1 MFPKRAV
8 ESMYYNKILTDVTVR
23 KKIAR
28 LTFKKLTALSYN
40 LRAYWTWPQAMW
52 RSPKSICDVVRSGAN
67 YKGGFIMNLRD
78 CQIDFLRWVLEI
90 GKERS
95 GMIIVEN
102 TKVKSYIKD
111 DQDVFYLD
119 SNSDMKKLYQL
130 YEMDNE

>member
-1 MFPKRAV
+1 
-8 ESMYYNKILTDVTVR
+8 
-23 KKIAR
+23 
-28 LTFKKLTALSYN
+28 
-40 LRAYWTWPQAMW
+40 
-52 RSPKSICDVVRSGAN
+52 
-67 YKGGFIMNLRD
+67 MNIRD

-111 DQDVFYLD
+111 EQDVFYLD